1 VGSVTARGT
10 GTNVGGSH
18 ERRRRSRVVPAA
30 LALALTLVVA
40 LAGCSGRQD
49 NVDQA
54 GDGFGFVQQSA
65 TQDFVPLAKRKAA
78 PDLTG
83 PTLTSG
89 RLDLDHFTGRIT
101 VVNFWASWCSPCRA
115 ETPGLVSLASTDTDV
130 AFVGINEK
138 DSVSAAKAFA
148 RDYKVTYP
156 SIVDKI
162 GTLAARWP
170 VPPGLPSTFVLDRQG
185 RLAARFTGGVLP
197 SDLTGVLT
205 KLRAET

>member
-1 VGSVTARGT
+1 M
-10 GTNVGGSH
+10 
-18 ERRRRSRVVPAA
+18 
-30 LALALTLVVA
+30 A

-49 NVDQA
+49 SVDQSA
-54 GDGFGFVQQSA
+54 NGFGFVQQSA
-65 TQDFVPLAKRKAA
+65 TQAFVPVVKRRTA
-78 PDLTG
+78 PDIGGQSLAG
-83 PTLTSG
+83 S
-89 RLDLDHFTGRIT
+89 RLDLGDFSGRVT
-101 VVNFWASWCSPCRA
+101 VVNFWASWCAPCRA
-115 ETPGLVSLASTDTDV
+115 ETPGLVTLAGQDHDV
-130 AFVGINEK
+130 AFVGVNEK

-170 VPPGLPSTFVLDRQG
+170 IPPGLPSTFVLDRQG

-197 SDLTGVLT
+197 ADLTTVLT